1 MKNDG
6 FSELNLARLD
16 VSPDVLYL
24 DRNVDADTEEL
35 TIPVYSANA
44 ANSFSAECSVKV
56 ADIAAT
62 AAPTINGFL
71 IFLFPSVCR

>member
-1 MKNDG
+1 MKNEG

-16 VSPDVLYL
+16 VSPNVLYL

-35 TIPVYSANA
+35 SIPVYSANA
-44 ANSFSAECSVKV
+44 ADSFSAECSVKV

-62 AAPTINGFL
+62 AAPIKSNLF
-71 IFLFPSVCR
+71 IFLFPLLCR